1 MFDYHTAHARLVV
14 DLGYS
19 SLLRGITN
27 TFVLNSMAILAIGLD
42 LPESFMDLL
51 RARSVDLGQSVE
63 VFRERVSSTIVS
75 ERMRRNRT

>member
-1 MFDYHTAHARLVV
+1 
-14 DLGYS
+14 
-19 SLLRGITN
+19 
-27 TFVLNSMAILAIGLD
+27 MAILAIGLD